1 MIFTAHADGTLTW
14 NQHSVRAALG
24 KGGVITECN
33 KREGDGKSPAGT
45 YPIRYVFYRP
55 DRVAPP
61 DTALTVMALAPDDG
75 WCDDPQNRDYNRLV
89 KLPFAASHE
98 GLWRDDHV
106 YDLVVVLGHNDAPPV
121 AGMGSAIFMHL
132 ARENYDGTEGCIALA
147 TDDLLALLKDAK
159 PGDSIEI
166 KE

>member
-24 KGGVITECN
+24 KGGLITECN
-33 KREGDGKSPAGT
+33 KREGDERSPAGI

-55 DRVAPP
+55 DRVDAPE
-61 DTALTVMALAPDDG
+61 TALSVVALAPDDG
-75 WCDDPQNRDYNRLV
+75 WCDDPQSADYNRHV
-89 KLPFAASHE
+89 KLPFRGSHE
-98 GLWRDDHV
+98 VLWRDDHV

-132 ARENYDGTEGCIALA
+132 ARDGYPGTEGCVALA
-147 TDDLLALLKDAK
+147 MSDLLAVLKTAK
-159 PGDSIEI
+159 PGDSVEI
-166 KE
+166 RE